1 MSCLRKSM
9 AERFT
14 KESRLIS
21 YFLRHHPEEI
31 EGGADSQ
38 GWVNIDSLVKE
49 VAKKYKHFDREIL
62 DIIVAEDEKTR
73 YKIQES
79 KIRASQGHSAEYVKI
94 DFKRETPPDTLFH
107 GTSSNVVSLIF
118 KEGIKAQRRHYVHLS
133 ELESTAKS
141 VGTRHGP
148 PALIMI
154 DSKEMH
160 DKGIEFYKADN
171 GVWLTRFVDPAYILS
186 IQYP

>member
-1 MSCLRKSM
+1 M

-31 EGGADSQ
+31 DGGADSQ
-38 GWVNIDSLVKE
+38 GWVDIGSLVKE
-49 VAKKYKHFDREIL
+49 VAKKYKHFNREIL

-73 YKIQES
+73 YRVEGS
-79 KIRASQGHSAEYVKI
+79 KIRASQGHSTEYVKI
-94 DFKRETPPDTLFH
+94 DYKPETPPDTLFH
-107 GTSSNVVSLIF
+107 GTSTDVVSLIF

-133 ELESTAKS
+133 EQKTTAKA
-141 VGTRHGP
+141 VGARHGA
-148 PALIMI
+148 PALLMI
-154 DSKEMH
+154 DSKDMH
-160 DKGIEFYKADN
+160 ENGIEFYKADN
-171 GVWLTRFVDPAYILS
+171 GVWLTKFVDPNYILS